1 MRDAILDYLNS
12 LKLKNFK
19 VSSEMPFQPNG
30 TALHLKNPKTI
41 YTDAEQITTEPFI
54 QLFDSTI
61 DKEDKSVTI
70 YLATDA
76 KQLPKDYTD
85 VVAQLREAKEVF
97 ANEYLTRTSETNT
110 EYDTDLLI
118 TTVTITLSK
127 IIT

>member
-1 MRDAILDYLNS
+1 MRDTILDYLNS

>member
-1 MRDAILDYLNS
+1 MRDTILDYLNS
-12 LKLKNFK
+12 MKLKNFK

>member
-19 VSSEMPFQPNG
+19 VSSEVPFAPNG

-54 QLFDSTI
+54 QLFESTI

-97 ANEYLTRTSETNT
+97 ADEYLTRTSETNT